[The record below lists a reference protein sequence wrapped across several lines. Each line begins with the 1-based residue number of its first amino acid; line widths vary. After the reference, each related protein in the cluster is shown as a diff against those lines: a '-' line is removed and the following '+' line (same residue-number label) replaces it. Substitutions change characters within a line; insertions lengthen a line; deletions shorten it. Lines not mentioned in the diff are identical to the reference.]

1 MPLTEAQKKRF
12 RLTNIAQVAAFC
24 GVTGQAV
31 KGWIEAGMPRIEK
44 NAKSNRDKFE
54 YQMDEIIVWLRTE
67 GPWRRK
73 QVLSAEDEMM
83 LGADPNSPALE
94 RWRHFKALDAELN
107 YKERCNT
114 LVSVERIR
122 TILLRWASHIRRKVE
137 QLSARHGREL
147 AEAMNETLEECRG
160 LIDHELRDTADR
172 KQDPGL
178 DAGPSKGTDSSDDK
192 PVGRGRNRTTNR
204 TTSRR
209 KVPTP
214 KPPSK

>member
-1 MPLTEAQKKRF
+1 MPLTATQKKKF
-12 RLTNIAQVAAFC
+12 RLHTIAQVAAFC

-31 KGWIEAGMPRIEK
+31 KTWIEAGMPRQET
-44 NAKSNRDKFE
+44 NAKRTCDKFV
-54 YQMDEIIVWLRTE
+54 YQMDEVIIWLRTE

-107 YKERCNT
+107 YKERCGT

-122 TILLRWASHIRRKVE
+122 MVLLRWASHVRRKVE
-137 QLSARHGREL
+137 QLGTRYGREL
-147 AEAMNETLEECRG
+147 AESMNETLEECRG

-172 KQDPGL
+172 ERNSEL
-178 DAGPSKGTDSSDDK
+178 DAGASEGTDSSNNQ
-192 PVGRGRNRTTNR
+192 PVGGRRNRASNR
-204 TTSRR
+204 TASRR
-209 KVPTP
+209 KVSPP
-214 KPPSK
+214 KPPRK